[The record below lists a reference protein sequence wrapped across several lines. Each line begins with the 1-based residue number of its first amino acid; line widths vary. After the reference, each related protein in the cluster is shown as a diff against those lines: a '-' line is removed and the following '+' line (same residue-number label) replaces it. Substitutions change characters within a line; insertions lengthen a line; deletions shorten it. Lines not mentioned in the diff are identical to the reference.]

1 MVPTPPRLLPALSL
15 LLGAALAAAGCQRDP
30 AAKLTADAGAGIYRA
45 KCADC
50 HGPKGEGV
58 EGKYAGPLTGD
69 WSLARLTRYT
79 ALNMPDDAPET
90 LSPAEA
96 QAVSAYIFDAFYS
109 PAAQA
114 RLNPPRRELQ
124 HLTNAQYAISVADL
138 LGGLAGP
145 SAVAEPSAP
154 AGGGLSAVYY
164 TAAQRGRFD
173 PAKAAHRGVDSGVD
187 LEFTP
192 GSPALARAGAAEF
205 SVQWRGSL
213 LVEETGDHEF
223 VVRTPNTVRFWINA
237 EPGLV
242 AEASLDVNVS
252 NPTRPDHRVT
262 VRLLAGRRYPI
273 AIDYWALPEKPG
285 APPPAI
291 ALRWK
296 PPHGTERPVPARL
309 LSPAPARPTLV
320 VTTRFPPDDGSHG
333 YERGLSISAEWDE
346 ATTRAA
352 FEVAAHVGRRV
363 DRLAGTRPGDA
374 GRAGRIEALAARF
387 LAGAFRRPLA
397 AEEREAHVAAVFRGA
412 PDAETALRRVVLF
425 ALKSPRFLYPD
436 LPAPEA
442 PGSRVAARLAL
453 SLWDSVPDAA
463 LAAAAAGGG
472 LATREQ
478 VAAQATRMLGD
489 PRARAK
495 LRGFFEHWLQLRF
508 VESLPPDPAQFPGF
522 TPELA
527 EDLRTSLR
535 LFLDDIAWDGSGD
548 FRELLRSGHVFANAR
563 VAGYYGWP
571 VPPGDGFARVAAPS
585 GERSGVLTHPYLL
598 AALSHPKSTSPI
610 LRGVFLTRGI
620 VGRSLRSPQVAVAFN
635 DAEFAPGMS
644 MREKVEKLTRAENC
658 QGCHAVINPL
668 GFSLEWYDATGRFR
682 REEDGRPVD
691 AASDYVADDGQA
703 VRFTGARDVAEF
715 ALAHPAS
722 LEAFIEQLFHHLVK
736 QPAIAHGPGVLAS
749 LRDSWVASGHDLR
762 QLMVSI
768 ATLAALHG
776 LEPPPSAAQ

>member
-1 MVPTPPRLLPALSL
+1 MADPLPRRAPAWSL
-15 LLGAALAAAGCQRDP
+15 LLGAVLGLAGCQQDP
-30 AAKLTADAGAGIYRA
+30 AAVLTAEAGAGIYRA

-50 HGPKGEGV
+50 HGPQGEGV
-58 EGKYAGPLTGD
+58 EGKYGSALTGD

-114 RLNPPRRELQ
+114 RLNPPRRQLQ

-138 LGGLAGP
+138 LGGLAAA
-145 SAVAEPSAP
+145 SAAPPPLAP
-154 AGGGLSAVYY
+154 ATGGLSAVYY
-164 TAAQRGRFD
+164 PVAQRGRFD
-173 PAKAAHRGVDSGVD
+173 AAKAGHRGVDPGVD
-187 LEFTP
+187 FEFIP

-213 LVEETGDHEF
+213 LAEETGDHEF
-223 VVRTPNTVRFWINA
+223 IVRTPNTVRFWINA
-237 EPGLV
+237 DPGV
-242 AEASLDVNVS
+242 AAEASLDVNVS
-252 NPTRPDHRVT
+252 NPTQPDHRVT
-262 VRLLAGRRYPI
+262 VRLLAGRRYPV

-309 LSPAPARPTLV
+309 LSPAPVRPTLV

-333 YERGLSISAEWDE
+333 YERGLSVSAEWDE

-363 DRLAGTRPGDA
+363 DRLAGTRPGEA
-374 GRAGRIEALAARF
+374 GRAGRIEALAGRF
-387 LAGAFRRPLA
+387 LAGAFRRPLT

-412 PDAETALRRVVLF
+412 PDPETGLRRVVLF

-436 LPAPEA
+436 LPSPEA
-442 PGSRVAARLAL
+442 PASRAAARLAL

-463 LAAAAAGGG
+463 LVAAAAGGG
-472 LATREQ
+472 LTTREQ

-495 LRGFFEHWLQLRF
+495 LRAFFEHWLQLRF
-508 VESLPPDPAQFPGF
+508 VESLPPDPAHFPGF

-535 LFLDDIAWDGSGD
+535 LFLDDIAWDGTGD
-548 FRELLRSGHVFANAR
+548 FRELLRAGHVFANAR

-571 VPPGDGFARVAAPS
+571 APAGNGFARVAAPP

-598 AALSHPKSTSPI
+598 AALSHPRSTSPI

-620 VGRSLRSPQVAVAFN
+620 VGRSLRSPPVAVAFN
-635 DAEFAPGMS
+635 DAEFAPGMT

-682 REEDGRPVD
+682 READGRPVD
-691 AASDYVADDGQA
+691 AASEYVADDGRA
-703 VRFTGARDVAEF
+703 VRFGGARDVAEF
-715 ALAHPAS
+715 ALAHAPS

-736 QPAIAHGPGVLAS
+736 QPAIAHGPGVLAD

-762 QLMVSI
+762 QLMVRI
-768 ATLAALHG
+768 ATLDALHG
-776 LEPPPSAAQ
+776 LETPPLAAR

>member
-1 MVPTPPRLLPALSL
+1 MAPTPPRLLPALSL
-15 LLGAALAAAGCQRDP
+15 LLGAALWSAGCQRDP
-30 AAKLTADAGAGIYRA
+30 AAALAADAGAALYRA

-50 HGPKGEGV
+50 HGAKGEGV
-58 EGKYAGPLTGD
+58 EGKYGSPLTGD

-124 HLTNAQYAISVADL
+124 HLTNTQYAISVADL
-138 LGGLAGP
+138 LAGLAPPAAPPEASAPAAGGLA
-145 SAVAEPSAP
+145 
-154 AGGGLSAVYY
+154 AVYFGS
-164 TAAQRGRFD
+164 AQRGRFD
-173 PAKAAHRGVDSGVD
+173 AAKAAHRGVDPGVD
-187 LEFTP
+187 FEFNP

-213 LVEETGDHEF
+213 LAEETGDHEF
-223 VVRTPNTVRFWINA
+223 TVRTPNTVRFWINA
-237 EPGLV
+237 EPGV
-242 AEASLDVNVS
+242 PADASLDVNVS

-320 VTTRFPPDDGSHG
+320 VATRFPPDDGSHG
-333 YERGLSISAEWDE
+333 YERGLSVSAAWDE

-363 DRLAGTRPGDA
+363 DRLDGTRAGDA
-374 GRAGRIEALAARF
+374 GRAGRIEAFAARF
-387 LAGAFRRPLA
+387 LAGAFRRPLT
-397 AEEREAHVAAVFRGA
+397 AEEREAQVAAVFRAA
-412 PDAETALRRVVLF
+412 PDPETGLRRVVLF

-436 LPAPEA
+436 LPSPEA

-472 LATREQ
+472 LVTPEQ

-508 VESLPPDPAQFPGF
+508 VESLPPDPAHFPGF

-548 FRELLRSGHVFANAR
+548 FRELLRAGHVFANAR

-571 VPPGDGFARVAAPS
+571 APSGDGFARVATSP

-598 AALSHPKSTSPI
+598 AALSHPRSTSPI

-644 MREKVEKLTRAENC
+644 MREKVEKLTRTENC

-682 REEDGRPVD
+682 REDEGRPVD
-691 AASDYVADDGQA
+691 AASDYFADDGQA
-703 VRFTGARDVAEF
+703 VRLGGARDVAEF
-715 ALAHPAS
+715 ALAHAPS

-736 QPAIAHGPGVLAS
+736 QPAIAHGPGVLAG
-749 LRDSWVASGHDLR
+749 LRDSWIASGHDLR
-762 QLMVSI
+762 QLMVRI

-776 LEPPPSAAQ
+776 LEPPPPAAP

>member
-1 MVPTPPRLLPALSL
+1 MVELPPRPLLALSL
-15 LLGAALAAAGCQRDP
+15 LLGVTLAATGCQRDP
-30 AAKLTADAGAGIYRA
+30 AATLTADAGVGIYRA
-45 KCADC
+45 KCANC

-58 EGKYAGPLTGD
+58 EGKYAASLTGD

-124 HLTNAQYAISVADL
+124 HLTNTQYAISVADL
-138 LGGLAGP
+138 LGGLA
-145 SAVAEPSAP
+145 AP
-154 AGGGLSAVYY
+154 AAAPEEPAPATGGLSAVYY

-173 PAKAAHRGVDSGVD
+173 PAKAGHRGVEPGVD

-192 GSPALARAGAAEF
+192 GSPALARAGATEF

-237 EPGLV
+237 EPGVV

-262 VRLLAGRRYPI
+262 VRLLGGRRYPI

-296 PPHGTERPVPARL
+296 PPHGTERPIPARL
-309 LSPAPARPTLV
+309 LSPAPARSTLV

-333 YERGLSISAEWDE
+333 YERGLSVSAEWDE
-346 ATTRAA
+346 ATTRAG

-374 GRAGRIEALAARF
+374 GRAGRIEAFAARF
-387 LAGAFRRPLA
+387 LAGTFRRPLT
-397 AEEREAHVAAVFRGA
+397 AEERAAHVAAVFRAA
-412 PDAETALRRVVLF
+412 PEPETALRRVVLF

-436 LPAPEA
+436 LPSPEA

-463 LAAAAAGGG
+463 LAAAAACGG
-472 LATREQ
+472 LVTREQ

-508 VESLPPDPAQFPGF
+508 VESLPPDPGHFPGF

-548 FRELLRSGHVFANAR
+548 FRELLRSGQVFANAR
-563 VAGYYGWP
+563 VAEYYGWP
-571 VPPGDGFARVAAPS
+571 SPSGEGFARVAAPP

-620 VGRSLRSPQVAVAFN
+620 VGRSLRSPPVAVAFN

-682 REEDGRPVD
+682 REEAGRPVD
-691 AASDYVADDGQA
+691 AASDYLADDGQA
-703 VRFTGARDVAEF
+703 VRFGGARDVAEF

-736 QPAIAHGPGVLAS
+736 QPAIAHGPGVLS
-749 LRDSWVASGHDLR
+749 GLRDSWIASGYDLR
-762 QLMVSI
+762 QLMARI

-776 LEPPPSAAQ
+776 LDSPLPAAP